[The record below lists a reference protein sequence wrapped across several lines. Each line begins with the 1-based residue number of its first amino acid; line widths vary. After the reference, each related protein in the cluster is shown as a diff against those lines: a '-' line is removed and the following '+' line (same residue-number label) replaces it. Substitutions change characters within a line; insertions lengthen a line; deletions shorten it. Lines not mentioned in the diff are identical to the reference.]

1 LLTLALLA
9 APAPLLAVVAVPVA
23 AQDMV
28 RFVPA
33 QPLTEARIAALP
45 PAQQPMWRAYLA
57 RSQRLM
63 AADKAALAAER
74 AGAAAPE
81 AVSHGRSGGG
91 GMPLDQPA
99 AWYGGAAARLVAD
112 NIVSFQ
118 TPAGGWGKNQDRDG
132 PPRQRGQAYT
142 ATDVPG
148 AARDIAGPA
157 NWAFVGT
164 IDNNATILELRFL
177 ARVIAATPG
186 GGAPYRTAF
195 QRGVDYLLGAQYPN
209 GGWPQV
215 FPLMGG
221 YHDAVTFNDDAIAQV
236 IELLRDVGARTGDF
250 AFVDAIL
257 AGRARA
263 AAVRGYDLVV
273 ATQVQVNGRPTIWGQ
288 QHDVLTLAPTAARNF
303 EPAALS
309 SEESAGLLSLLMRVP
324 DPSPRMVAAVHAGA
338 IWLRDHA
345 VPDVVWMREGTEGPH
360 LERRTGAG
368 PLWPRFYDIATA
380 TPIFGDRDRL
390 VRTDVNAI
398 SLERRK
404 GYKWWGTGPAAVLK
418 RYDRWAAAHPR

>member
-1 LLTLALLA
+1 
-9 APAPLLAVVAVPVA
+9 
-23 AQDMV
+23 
-28 RFVPA
+28 
-33 QPLTEARIAALP
+33 
-45 PAQQPMWRAYLA
+45 
-57 RSQRLM
+57 
-63 AADKAALAAER
+63 
-74 AGAAAPE
+74 
-81 AVSHGRSGGG
+81 
-91 GMPLDQPA
+91 
-99 AWYGGAAARLVAD
+99 
-112 NIVSFQ
+112 
-118 TPAGGWGKNQDRDG
+118 
-132 PPRQRGQAYT
+132 
-142 ATDVPG
+142 
-148 AARDIAGPA
+148 
-157 NWAFVGT
+157 
-164 IDNNATILELRFL
+164 
-177 ARVIAATPG
+177 
-186 GGAPYRTAF
+186 
-195 QRGVDYLLGAQYPN
+195 
-209 GGWPQV
+209 
-215 FPLMGG
+215 MGG

>member
-1 LLTLALLA
+1 MRALLLPLVVLA
-9 APAPLLAVVAVPVA
+9 QPAF
-23 AQDMV
+23 AQDLV
-28 RFVPA
+28 RFTPA

-45 PAQQPMWRAYLA
+45 SAQQAPWRAYLA

-63 AADKAALAAER
+63 TADKAALAAER
-74 AGAAAPE
+74 AGAPAPE
-81 AVSHGRSGGG
+81 AVPHGRSGGG
-91 GMPLDQPA
+91 GMPLDKPA
-99 AWYGGAAARLVAD
+99 AWYGGAEARLVAD

-132 PPRQRGQAYT
+132 PPRRRGQAYT

-177 ARVIAATPG
+177 ARVIAAAPG
-186 GGAPYRTAF
+186 QGTPYRAAF
-195 QRGVDYLLGAQYPN
+195 LRGVAYLLAAQYPN

-236 IELLRDVGARTGDF
+236 IELLRDIGARTGDF
-250 AFVDAIL
+250 AFVDAAL
-257 AGRARA
+257 ADRARA
-263 AAVRGYDLVV
+263 AAIRGYDAVL
-273 ATQVQVNGRPTIWGQ
+273 AAQVRVGGRLTIWGQ

-309 SEESAGLLSLLMRVP
+309 SEESAGLLALLMRVP

-338 IWLRDHA
+338 TWLREHA
-345 VPDVVWMREGTEGPH
+345 VSGVVWVREGPQGPH
-360 LERRTGAG
+360 LEQRAGAG

-390 VRTDVNAI
+390 VRTDVNTV

-404 GYKWWGTGPAAVLK
+404 GYKWWGTGPAAVLA
-418 RYDRWAAAHPR
+418 RYDRWAKAHPLPQ